1 MNYKLAYN
9 VYWPAE
15 RGALYV
21 ISLFFLIIKS
31 LYLTCLLRTV
41 TSKVYKNT
49 NFLLI
54 NDNDIITVTSNFK
67 IYVELWNLL

>member
-1 MNYKLAYN
+1 M
-9 VYWPAE
+9 
-15 RGALYV
+15 
-21 ISLFFLIIKS
+21 
-31 LYLTCLLRTV
+31 YLTCLLRTV

-67 IYVELWNLL
+67 IYVEL